1 MDMDLRQAEAR
12 LDVLIDAGDETG
24 WAQVARIL
32 QEVADNEVW
41 KPQHHSFSAWIK
53 AYAQRKGCAESLLWK
68 YVKAGRAYAAA
79 REQMPELPPIE
90 KANMSAEAVATAEKI
105 YGNDAK
111 AVAGLLDKV
120 NKGEVKTAEVRE
132 MWRAARKVSGV
143 RRSRHSAKPAGG
155 AASQGDAERTAAL
168 TRALAR
174 TAGAWIWGAESQA
187 ETEERKQANAARAF
201 LTRDAVCVRTLTEFP
216 VRVESAE
223 RARRIDLAAV
233 CVENQ
238 TTADWMDV
246 VLRGVEVKVSDY
258 DLTRD
263 QKMADYSLFMDY
275 MYLACPLDLVES
287 ASDLVPPEWGL
298 LAYESDTD
306 SVSVMREPERLDAP
320 RREQALMT
328 ACVKLSRRESK

>member
-1 MDMDLRQAEAR
+1 MAEKLSELESR

-32 QEVADNEVW
+32 QEVADGTLWSPE
-41 KPQHHSFSAWIK
+41 HHSFSAWVK
-53 AYAQRKGCAESLLWK
+53 AYSQRKGCAESLLWK
-68 YVKAGRAYAAA
+68 YVKAGRAYRAA
-79 REQMPELPPIE
+79 REKMPELPPIE
-90 KANMSAEAVATAEKI
+90 SAQVSAECVATAEKI
-105 YGNDAK
+105 YGSDVNAI
-111 AVAGLLDKV
+111 AHLLDRV

-143 RRSRHSAKPAGG
+143 RTSRHDAKPRDEGKG
-155 AASQGDAERTAAL
+155 GDAEITAAL

-174 TAGAWIWGAESQA
+174 DASTWIWGRETRDEAEA
-187 ETEERKQANAARAF
+187 RKTANANRAY
-201 LTRDAVCVRTLTEFP
+201 LTRDAVCVRTLAEFP
-216 VRVESAE
+216 VRVESAD

-246 VLRGVEVKVSDY
+246 TLRGVEVKVSDY

-275 MYLACPLDLVES
+275 MYLACPLDLVEV
-287 ASDLVPPEWGL
+287 ASELVPPEWGL
-298 LAYESDTD
+298 LAYESESD
-306 SVSVMREPERLDAP
+306 SLSVMREPERLDAP

>member
-1 MDMDLRQAEAR
+1 MAGKLSDLEER

-32 QEVADNEVW
+32 QEVADGALWSPE
-41 KPQHHSFSAWIK
+41 HHSFSAWVK
-53 AYAQRKGCAESLLWK
+53 AYSQRKGCAESLLWK
-68 YVKAGRAYAAA
+68 YVKAGRAYRAA
-79 REQMPELPPIE
+79 REKMPELPPIE
-90 KANMSAEAVATAEKI
+90 QAQVSAECVATAEKI
-105 YGNDAK
+105 YGSDVKSIAN
-111 AVAGLLDKV
+111 LLSQV

-143 RRSRHSAKPAGG
+143 RTSRHDVKPTGKDR
-155 AASQGDAERTAAL
+155 SGDAEVTAAL

-174 TAGAWIWGAESQA
+174 DASTWIWGKETRDEAEA
-187 ETEERKQANAARAF
+187 RKAANADRAY
-201 LTRDAVCVRTLTEFP
+201 LTRDAVCVRTLAEFP
-216 VRVESAE
+216 VRVESAD

-246 VLRGVEVKVSDY
+246 TLRGVEVKVSDY

-275 MYLACPLDLVES
+275 MYLACPLDLVEV

-298 LAYESDTD
+298 LAYESETD
-306 SVSVMREPERLDAP
+306 SISVMREPERLDAP